1 MPRFPSARAYS
12 AIAGRF
18 GAVLL
23 LALAACES
31 DSTGSGDPIPPGE
44 FSAIRLDDDA
54 PPLCAMSVSF
64 VAQRGA
70 SSEGELDF
78 CDPVTGDP
86 IDDFLEFDVGSN
98 SLLRRPDGTL
108 FAPGDTITITIT
120 VVDPQRLIFEFQPSG
135 LVFDPSDP
143 AELEI
148 SYRNC
153 DRDFD
158 EDGDEDSDDLEIEQ
172 LLTIFRQENPG
183 DPWVPI
189 GSAVI
194 DDIDEV
200 EAELVGFTRY
210 AIAY

>member
-1 MPRFPSARAYS
+1 MIPRSSP
-12 AIAGRF
+12 
-18 GAVLL
+18 
-23 LALAACES
+23 LALLMLTSFAVILGACGES
-31 DSTGSGDPIPPGE
+31 SSTDDSVPADE

-54 PPLCAMSVSF
+54 PPLCATSVSF

-78 CDPVTGDP
+78 CDPVTGQP

-98 SLLRRPDGTL
+98 TLLRRPDGTL
-108 FAPGDTITITIT
+108 FALGDTVTITITL
-120 VVDPQRLIFEFQPSG
+120 VDPRRLIFDFQPAG
-135 LVFDPSDP
+135 LVFNPSDP

-148 SYRNC
+148 SYRKC

-158 EDGDEDSDDLEIEQ
+158 EDGDEDADDLEIEQ
-172 LLTIFRQENPG
+172 LLTIFRQESPG

-189 GSAVI
+189 GSAVV

-200 EAELVGFTRY
+200 EADLLGFTRY

>member
-1 MPRFPSARAYS
+1 MSLLSFVRACP
-12 AIAGRF
+12 AITGRF
-18 GAVLL
+18 GPVLL

-31 DSTGSGDPIPPGE
+31 DTTGDGGSVPPDE

-54 PPLCAMSVSF
+54 PPLCATSVSF

-70 SSEGELDF
+70 STGGEIDF
-78 CDPVTGDP
+78 CDPNTGDP
-86 IDDFLEFDVGSN
+86 IDNFLEFDVGSN

-135 LVFDPSDP
+135 LIFDPADP

-158 EDGDEDSDDLEIEQ
+158 EDATKTRTTSRSNSCLRSFARRIRA
-172 LLTIFRQENPG
+172 IPG
-183 DPWVPI
+183 CP
-189 GSAVI
+189 SAP
-194 DDIDEV
+194 
-200 EAELVGFTRY
+200 RW
-210 AIAY
+210 